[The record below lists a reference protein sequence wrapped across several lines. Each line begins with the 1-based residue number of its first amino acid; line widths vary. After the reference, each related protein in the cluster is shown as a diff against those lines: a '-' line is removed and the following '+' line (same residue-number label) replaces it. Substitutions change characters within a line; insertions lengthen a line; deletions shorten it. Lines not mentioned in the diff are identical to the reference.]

1 MPFVTQRLR
10 SIVLL
15 EACHAKRVAR
25 NASDDSSVLALAA
38 VGKKLV
44 EDLSAQEVVTPGSP
58 WFVGSR
64 MAGSPWFAA
73 VAVDPIVFVH
83 PDVKFSL

>member
-1 MPFVTQRLR
+1 MTD
-10 SIVLL
+10 LL
-15 EACHAKRVAR
+15 LYDELNATKR
-25 NASDDSSVLALAA
+25 NLILAA
-38 VGKKLV
+38 VDKKLV
-44 EDLSAQEVVTPGSP
+44 EDISVQEEVVTPGSP

-73 VAVDPIVFVH
+73 VAVVNPVVLVH

>member
-1 MPFVTQRLR
+1 VTD
-10 SIVLL
+10 LL
-15 EACHAKRVAR
+15 LYDELNATKR
-25 NASDDSSVLALAA
+25 NLILTA

-58 WFVGSR
+58 WFLGSR

-73 VAVDPIVFVH
+73 VAVVDPVVLVH

>member
-1 MPFVTQRLR
+1 MPLVTQRLR
-10 SIVLL
+10 SVVLL
-15 EACHAKRVAR
+15 VACHAKRVAR

>member
-1 MPFVTQRLR
+1 MTD
-10 SIVLL
+10 LL
-15 EACHAKRVAR
+15 LYDELNATKR
-25 NASDDSSVLALAA
+25 NLILAA

-58 WFVGSR
+58 WFLGSR

-73 VAVDPIVFVH
+73 VAVVNPVVLVH

>member
-1 MPFVTQRLR
+1 
-10 SIVLL
+10 
-15 EACHAKRVAR
+15 VAR

-38 VGKKLV
+38 VGKKLF

-73 VAVDPIVFVH
+73 VAVDPIIFVH